1 MRNGTEVSVYSLVFA
16 IESEKL
22 GDPHAVLVGEERFV
36 SRRIRHKVEK
46 AVWEDLN
53 QQGLASGNRLDD
65 EFRDA
70 LATIQRA
77 GTEYYGW
84 ITGKEKS
91 YGLLVAASGRDAFAM
106 VRTGESAQIWRV
118 RSEYMVDEVI
128 ARLPEAQP
136 GRGKSI
142 SVLATDYTPSTGGGP
157 TYLSGGQSARHP
169 EARRLEKFL
178 QEPRL
183 GGGKL
188 YAATRDHTGRRQRS
202 ASWVTFIDFPH
213 GRWLTYLTE
222 GAEPSINAVPAT
234 HQVLAKKLAELSQ
247 RG

>member
-1 MRNGTEVSVYSLVFA
+1 MRNGTEVSVYSLIFA

-22 GDPHAVLVGEERFV
+22 GDPHSVLVGEERFV
-36 SRRIRHKVEK
+36 SRRIRHKVER
-46 AVWEDLN
+46 AVWDDLN

-84 ITGKEKS
+84 ITGGEDS

-106 VRTGESAQIWRV
+106 VRSGGSAQIWRV
-118 RSEYMVDEVI
+118 RPEYIVDEVI
-128 ARLPEAQP
+128 ARLPEVP
-136 GRGKSI
+136 SGRGKSI
-142 SVLATDYTPSTGGGP
+142 SVLAADYTPASGSGP
-157 TYLSGGQSARHP
+157 TYLSGGTSARHP
-169 EARRLEKFL
+169 EARRLDAFL

-202 ASWVTFIDFPH
+202 ASWVTFLDFPH
-213 GRWLTYLTE
+213 GRWLTYRTE
-222 GAEPSINAVPAT
+222 GAEPSINAVPGT
-234 HQVLAKKLAELSQ
+234 PQVLAKKLVELSQ
-247 RG
+247 HN